1 MGFKKV
7 LLTCGL
13 SAACSVFAAQY
24 EAESAAL
31 SGDAAVGNSTAAS
44 GGKYVKM
51 NGGNITFSK
60 VSVEKAG
67 KYTIVIHYMNNY
79 GGSKINNVEVGGA
92 SSAVTFDVTDKG
104 KFVDVETVMNL
115 AAGENT
121 IAITNSWGWIDVDY
135 IDIKGY
141 EAKAFNLCNAPVTKT
156 ATPSAIKLYNFLVNN
171 FGKKTISGVMTGNMD
186 AYTVGD
192 ATQHEDVQAV
202 FKAGGKYPA
211 LVGVDLMNATGG
223 DKNNAWFQE
232 YTKKSIDIAKST
244 WKKGGIPAF
253 TWHWRPGDE
262 TDFYVKSARKEGET
276 YTEFDFTE
284 AFITGTT
291 NWDTVSTAYK
301 ALIGDIDLVSKIF
314 LDLQKEGVAAIFR
327 PLHESGGNWFWW
339 STHTGKQFAALY
351 QLLYERMV
359 FTNGVNNLIW
369 DFNPKDAATM
379 SWTPGETYYDVLS
392 VDIYNAANDH
402 QSNSS
407 AFIDL
412 TNKAGTNK
420 LISLSEN
427 GPIPDVEKMYED
439 GATWSWWM
447 PWYESPSWGGG
458 YVSQTSASVWQK
470 NLADERIITLDKMP
484 GWENYNEAA
493 AATNACPTSTQNAK
507 FGADTAKANPENVDL
522 IMGVTYKAINDS
534 GANIEFKKIPN
545 LTGATSISV
554 SIENKGSGGEMNGI
568 WIGMA
573 FVRDGSKDKAWTWEQ
588 SPSDGCWLN
597 DGAKLT
603 CEFDITTYTD
613 DKGVEHPMD
622 LDKLFSVT
630 FILAG
635 ANGFEG
641 TVLFDNMVTDNGI
654 IINGFNKKTELFT
667 AADQSKGHI
676 ASIELLNKDGTPLTP
691 NAIKPIAAT
700 KKASLRVNG
709 MNVALTAGKAGFASI
724 DVFNMIGKRVA
735 TLYRG
740 NLSAG
745 EHSFSLKNLSKGQYI
760 IRAKGA
766 GIAATQKVLIK

>member
-1 MGFKKV
+1 MDFKKV
-7 LLTCGL
+7 FLACGL
-13 SAACSVFAAQY
+13 SVACTAFAAPY
-24 EAESAAL
+24 EAEDATITK
-31 SGDAAVGNSTAAS
+31 DAAVASNTAAS

-51 NGGNITFSK
+51 NGGDITFSK
-60 VSVEKAG
+60 VTVEKAG
-67 KYTIVIHYMNNY
+67 KYTIVLHYMNNY
-79 GGSKINNVEVGGA
+79 GGSKINNVEAGGA

-104 KFVDVETVMNL
+104 KFADVETVMNL

-121 IAITNSWGWIDVDY
+121 IAITNSWGWIDLDY
-135 IDIKGY
+135 IEVKGY

-156 ATPSAIKLYNFLVNN
+156 ATPSAVKLYNFLVNN

-186 AYTVGD
+186 AYTKGD
-192 ATQHEDVQAV
+192 ATLHEDVQAV

-223 DKNNAWFQE
+223 SKDNSWFQE
-232 YTKKSIDIAKST
+232 YTEKAIDIAKST

-262 TDFYVKSARKEGET
+262 ENFYVKGANDN

-284 AFITGTT
+284 AFVTGTT

-301 ALIGDIDLVSKIF
+301 ALVADIDLVSKIF

-392 VDIYNAANDH
+392 VDIYNKANDH

-420 LISLSEN
+420 IISLSEN
-427 GPIPDVEKMYED
+427 GPIPDVDKMYED

-447 PWYESPSWGGG
+447 PWYESPSWNGG
-458 YVSQTSASVWQK
+458 YVSQTAASVWQK

-484 GWENYNEAA
+484 GWDNYSEAA
-493 AATNACPTSTQNAK
+493 AATNVCPTSTQNAK

-522 IMGVTYKAINDS
+522 VMGVTYKAINDS
-534 GANIEFKKIPN
+534 GANIEFKKVPK
-545 LTGATSISV
+545 LTGAKSIAV
-554 SIENKGSGGEMNGI
+554 TIENKGSGGEMNGI

-588 SPSDGCWLN
+588 SPSD
-597 DGAKLT
+597 
-603 CEFDITTYTD
+603 
-613 DKGVEHPMD
+613 
-622 LDKLFSVT
+622 
-630 FILAG
+630 
-635 ANGFEG
+635 
-641 TVLFDNMVTDNGI
+641 
-654 IINGFNKKTELFT
+654 
-667 AADQSKGHI
+667 
-676 ASIELLNKDGTPLTP
+676 
-691 NAIKPIAAT
+691 
-700 KKASLRVNG
+700 
-709 MNVALTAGKAGFASI
+709 
-724 DVFNMIGKRVA
+724 
-735 TLYRG
+735 
-740 NLSAG
+740 
-745 EHSFSLKNLSKGQYI
+745 
-760 IRAKGA
+760 
-766 GIAATQKVLIK
+766 

>member
-1 MGFKKV
+1 MGFKKI
-7 LLTCGL
+7 LLACGL
-13 SAACSVFAAQY
+13 SAACSALAAQY
-24 EAESAAL
+24 EAESATI
-31 SGDAAVGNSTAAS
+31 SGDAALGTSTEAS

-51 NGGNITFSK
+51 NGGDITFSK

-135 IDIKGY
+135 IEIKDY

-156 ATPSAIKLYNFLVNN
+156 ATPSAVKLYNFLVNN

-192 ATQHEDVQAV
+192 FTKHEDVQAV
-202 FKAGGKYPA
+202 FQKSGKYPA
-211 LVGVDLMNATGG
+211 LVGSDLMNATGANK
-223 DKNNAWFQE
+223 DESWFKE
-232 YTKKSIDIAKST
+232 YTEKAIDIAKTT

-262 TDFYVKSARKEGET
+262 VEFYVKGAHDT

-284 AFITGTT
+284 AFVTGTT

-301 ALIGDIDLVSKIF
+301 ALVGDIDLVSKIF

-359 FTNGVNNLIW
+359 FKNGVNNLIW
-369 DFNPKDAATM
+369 VFNPKDAATM

-392 VDIYNAANDH
+392 VDIYNKANDH

-427 GPIPDVEKMYED
+427 GPIPDVTKMYED

-447 PWYESPSWGGG
+447 PWYDSWSAG
-458 YVSQTSASVWQK
+458 YISQTAADVWTK
-470 NLADERIITLDKMP
+470 NMADERIITLDEMP
-484 GWENYNEAA
+484 GWDNYSEAA
-493 AATNACPTSTQNAK
+493 TSTNVCPTSTEGTK

-522 IMGVTYKAINDS
+522 VMGVTYKALNDS
-534 GANIEFKKIPN
+534 GANIEFKKIPD
-545 LTGATSISV
+545 LTGAKSISV
-554 SIENKGSGGEMNGI
+554 TIENKGSGGEMNGI
-568 WIGMA
+568 WIGLA
-573 FVRDGSKDKAWTWEQ
+573 FVRDGSKDEAWTWEQ

-597 DGAKLT
+597 DGAKST
-603 CEFDITTYTD
+603 CEFDITTYKD
-613 DKGVEHPMD
+613 DKGDEHPID

-654 IINGFNKKTELFT
+654 IINGFNKKTELFS

-676 ASIELLNKDGTPLTP
+676 ASIELYNKDGTPSSAL
-691 NAIKPIAAT
+691 KPVALVT
-700 KKASLRVNG
+700 KSGLRMNG
-709 MNVALTAGKAGFASI
+709 TNVAFTTAKAGFASI
-724 DVFNMIGKRVA
+724 DVFNMNGKRVS
-735 TLYRG
+735 TLHRG

-745 EHSFSLKNLSKGQYI
+745 EHSFSLKGISKGQYI
-760 IRAKGA
+760 IRVKGM
-766 GIAATQKVLIK
+766 GINASKLVLIK

>member
-1 MGFKKV
+1 MGFKKI
-7 LLTCGL
+7 LLACGL
-13 SAACSVFAAQY
+13 SAACTAFAVQY
-24 EAESAAL
+24 EAESATL
-31 SGDAAVGNSTAAS
+31 SGDAAIGNSTAAS

-60 VSVEKAG
+60 VTAEKAG

-135 IDIKGY
+135 IEIKDY
-141 EAKAFNLCNAPVTKT
+141 EAKAFNLCNAPVTKN
-156 ATPSAIKLYNFLVNN
+156 ATPSAVKLYNFLVNN

-192 ATQHEDVQAV
+192 FTKHEDVQAV
-202 FKAGGKYPA
+202 FQKSGKYPA
-211 LVGVDLMNATGG
+211 LVGSDLMNATGAN
-223 DKNNAWFQE
+223 KSESWFKD
-232 YTKKSIDIAKST
+232 YTEKAVDIAKTT

-262 TDFYVKSARKEGET
+262 VEFYVKGAHDT

-284 AFITGTT
+284 AFVTGTT

-301 ALIGDIDLVSKIF
+301 ALVGDIDLVSKIF

-359 FTNGVNNLIW
+359 FKNGVNNLIW
-369 DFNPKDAATM
+369 VFNPKDAATM

-392 VDIYNAANDH
+392 VDIYNKANDH

-427 GPIPDVEKMYED
+427 GPIPDVTKMYED

-447 PWYESPSWGGG
+447 PWYDSWSAG
-458 YVSQTSASVWQK
+458 YISQTAADVWTK
-470 NLADERIITLDKMP
+470 NMADERIITLDEMP
-484 GWENYNEAA
+484 GWDNYSEAA
-493 AATNACPTSTQNAK
+493 TSTNVCPTSTEGTK

-522 IMGVTYKAINDS
+522 VMGVTYKALNDS
-534 GANIEFKKIPN
+534 GANIEFKKIPD
-545 LTGATSISV
+545 LTGAKSISV
-554 SIENKGSGGEMNGI
+554 TIENKGSGGEMNGI
-568 WIGMA
+568 WIGLA
-573 FVRDGSKDKAWTWEQ
+573 FVRDGSKDEAWTWEQ

-597 DGAKLT
+597 DGAKST
-603 CEFDITTYTD
+603 CEFDITTYKD
-613 DKGVEHPMD
+613 DKGDEHPID

-654 IINGFNKKTELFT
+654 IINGFNKKTELFS

-676 ASIELLNKDGTPLTP
+676 ASIELYNKDGTPSSAL
-691 NAIKPIAAT
+691 KPVALST
-700 KKASLRVNG
+700 KSGLRMNG
-709 MNVALTAGKAGFASI
+709 TNVAFTTAKAGFASI
-724 DVFNMIGKRVA
+724 DVFNMSGKRVS
-735 TLYRG
+735 TLHRG

-745 EHSFSLKNLSKGQYI
+745 EHSFSLKGISKGQYVV
-760 IRAKGA
+760 RVKGM
-766 GIAATQKVLIK
+766 GISASKLVLIK

>member
-1 MGFKKV
+1 MSLKKSI
-7 LLTCGL
+7 LAFGL
-13 SAACSVFAAQY
+13 AAVATTFAAPY
-24 EAESAAL
+24 EAEDAAITK
-31 SGDAAVGNSTAAS
+31 DAAVASNTAAS

-51 NGGNITFSK
+51 NGGDITFSK

-104 KFVDVETVMNL
+104 KFADVETVMNL

-135 IDIKGY
+135 IEIKEY

-156 ATPSAIKLYNFLVNN
+156 ATPSAVKLYNFLVNN

-186 AYTVGD
+186 AYTKGD

-223 DKNNAWFQE
+223 SKDNSWFQE
-232 YTKKSIDIAKST
+232 YTEKAIDIAKST

-262 TDFYVKSARKEGET
+262 ENFYVKGANDN

-284 AFITGTT
+284 AFVTGTT

-301 ALIGDIDLVSKIF
+301 ALVADIDLVSKIF

-379 SWTPGETYYDVLS
+379 SWTPGETYYDILS
-392 VDIYNAANDH
+392 VDIYNAAKDN

-420 LISLSEN
+420 IISLSEN
-427 GPIPDVEKMYED
+427 GPIPDVDKMYED

-447 PWYESPSWGGG
+447 PWYESWSAG
-458 YVSQTSASVWQK
+458 YVSQTEASVWQK
-470 NLADERIITLDKMP
+470 NLADERIITLDEMP
-484 GWENYNEAA
+484 GWDNYNEAVT
-493 AATNACPTSTQNAK
+493 ATNVCPTSTQNAK
-507 FGADTAKANPENVDL
+507 FGADTAKANSENVDL
-522 IMGVTYKAINDS
+522 LMGVTYKAINDS
-534 GANIEFKKIPN
+534 GANIEFKKVPD
-545 LTGATSISV
+545 LTGAKSISV
-554 SIENKGSGGEMNGI
+554 TIENKGSGGEMDGI

-588 SPSDGCWLN
+588 SSSDGCWLN

-613 DKGVEHPMD
+613 ANGDEHPMD
-622 LDKLFSVT
+622 LDNLFSVT

-676 ASIELLNKDGTPLTP
+676 ASIELFNKDGTPVNTS
-691 NAIKPIAAT
+691 AIKPIVAASASKISVVGNSISLT
-700 KKASLRVNG
+700 TAKAGLVSVDVFG
-709 MNVALTAGKAGFASI
+709 MN
-724 DVFNMIGKRVA
+724 GKRVA
-735 TLYRG
+735 TLYKG
-740 NLSAG
+740 NLAAG
-745 EHSFSLKNLSKGQYI
+745 TYAFGLADMPKGQYI
-760 IRAKGA
+760 VRVKGA
-766 GIAATQKVLIK
+766 GLTATQPVLIK

>member
-1 MGFKKV
+1 MSLKKSI
-7 LLTCGL
+7 LAFGL
-13 SAACSVFAAQY
+13 AAVATTFAAPY
-24 EAESAAL
+24 EAEDASITK
-31 SGDAAVGNSTAAS
+31 DAAVASNTAAS

-51 NGGNITFSK
+51 NGGDITFSK

-104 KFVDVETVMNL
+104 KFADVETVMNL

-135 IDIKGY
+135 IEIKEY

-156 ATPSAIKLYNFLVNN
+156 ATPSAVKLYNFLVNN

-186 AYTVGD
+186 AYTIGD

-211 LVGVDLMNATGG
+211 LIGTDLMNATGAN
-223 DKNNAWFQE
+223 KNDGWFQE
-232 YTKKSIDIAKST
+232 YTEKAIDIAKST

-262 TDFYVKSARKEGET
+262 VEFYVKGAHDT

-284 AFITGTT
+284 AFVTGTT
-291 NWDTVSTAYK
+291 TWDTLSTAYK
-301 ALIGDIDLVSKIF
+301 AIVADIDLVSKIF

-379 SWTPGETYYDVLS
+379 SWTPGENYYDILS
-392 VDIYNAANDH
+392 VDIYNAANDN

-420 LISLSEN
+420 IISLSEN
-427 GPIPDVEKMYED
+427 GPIPDVDKMYED

-447 PWYESPSWGGG
+447 PWYESWSAG
-458 YVSQTSASVWQK
+458 YVSQTEASVWQK
-470 NLADERIITLDKMP
+470 NLADERIITLDEMP
-484 GWENYNEAA
+484 GWDNYNEAVT
-493 AATNACPTSTQNAK
+493 ATNVCPTSTQNAK
-507 FGADTAKANPENVDL
+507 FGADTAKANSENVDL
-522 IMGVTYKAINDS
+522 LMGVTYKAINDS
-534 GANIEFKKIPN
+534 GANIEFKKVPN
-545 LTGATSISV
+545 LTGAKSISV
-554 SIENKGSGGEMNGI
+554 TIENKGSGGEMDGI

-588 SPSDGCWLN
+588 SSSDGCWLN

-613 DKGVEHPMD
+613 ANGDEKPMD
-622 LDKLFSVT
+622 LDNLFSVT

-654 IINGFNKKTELFT
+654 IINGFNKKTELFS

-676 ASIELLNKDGTPLTP
+676 ASIELFNKDGTPVNTS
-691 NAIKPIAAT
+691 AIKPIVAASASKISVVGNSISLT
-700 KKASLRVNG
+700 TAKAGLVSVDVFG
-709 MNVALTAGKAGFASI
+709 MN
-724 DVFNMIGKRVA
+724 GKRVA
-735 TLYRG
+735 TLYKG
-740 NLSAG
+740 NLAAG
-745 EHSFSLKNLSKGQYI
+745 TYAFGLADMPKGQYI
-760 IRAKGA
+760 VRVKGA
-766 GIAATQKVLIK
+766 GLTATQPVLIK

>member
-1 MGFKKV
+1 
-7 LLTCGL
+7 
-13 SAACSVFAAQY
+13 
-24 EAESAAL
+24 
-31 SGDAAVGNSTAAS
+31 
-44 GGKYVKM
+44 
-51 NGGNITFSK
+51 
-60 VSVEKAG
+60 
-67 KYTIVIHYMNNY
+67 
-79 GGSKINNVEVGGA
+79 
-92 SSAVTFDVTDKG
+92 
-104 KFVDVETVMNL
+104 
-115 AAGENT
+115 
-121 IAITNSWGWIDVDY
+121 
-135 IDIKGY
+135 
-141 EAKAFNLCNAPVTKT
+141 VTKN
-156 ATPSAIKLYNFLVNN
+156 ATPAAKKLYNFLVNN

-186 AYTVGD
+186 AYTKGD

-223 DKNNAWFQE
+223 SKDNSWFQE
-232 YTKKSIDIAKST
+232 YTEKAIDIAKST

-262 TDFYVKSARKEGET
+262 ENFYVKGANDN

-284 AFITGTT
+284 AFVTGTT

-301 ALIGDIDLVSKIF
+301 ALVGDIDLVSKIF

-392 VDIYNAANDH
+392 VDIYNKANDH

-420 LISLSEN
+420 IISLSEN

-447 PWYESPSWGGG
+447 PWYESPSWNGG
-458 YVSQTSASVWQK
+458 YVSQTAADVWTK

-484 GWENYNEAA
+484 GWDNYNEAA

-522 IMGVTYKAINDS
+522 VMGVTYKAINDS
-534 GANIEFKKIPN
+534 GANIQYTKVPK
-545 LTGATSISV
+545 LTGAKSIAV
-554 SIENKGSGGEMNGI
+554 TIENKGSGGEMNGI

-573 FVRDGSKDKAWTWEQ
+573 FVRNGAKDDAWTWEQ

-597 DGAKLT
+597 DGAKAT
-603 CEFDITTYTD
+603 CEFAIETYTD
-613 DKGVEHPMD
+613 DAGVEHPMD
-622 LDKLFSVT
+622 LDNLFSVT

-676 ASIELLNKDGTPLTP
+676 AAIELYNKDGTPATA
-691 NAIKPIAAT
+691 AIKPVAFAT
-700 KKASLRVNG
+700 KSALRMNG
-709 MNVALTAGKAGFASI
+709 TNIAFTAAKAGFTSI
-724 DVFNMIGKRVA
+724 DVFNMSGKRIA
-735 TLYRG
+735 TLHRG

-745 EHSFSLKNLSKGQYI
+745 EHSFSLQNLSKGQYI
-760 IRAKGA
+760 VRVKGA
-766 GIAATQKVLIK
+766 GFASSKPILVK

>member
-7 LLTCGL
+7 FLACTL
-13 SAACSVFAAQY
+13 SAACSAFAAQY
-24 EAESAAL
+24 EAEDATL
-31 SGDAAVGNSTAAS
+31 SGDAALGTSTAAS

-60 VSVEKAG
+60 VSAEKAG

-135 IDIKGY
+135 IEIKDY
-141 EAKAFNLCNAPVTKT
+141 EAKAFNLCNAPVTKN
-156 ATPSAIKLYNFLVNN
+156 ATPSAVKLYNFLVNN

-186 AYTVGD
+186 AYTKGD
-192 ATQHEDVQAV
+192 FTQHEDVQAV
-202 FKAGGKYPA
+202 FQKSGKYPA
-211 LVGVDLMNATGG
+211 LVGSDLMNATGAN
-223 DKNNAWFQE
+223 KNDGWFQE
-232 YTKKSIDIAKST
+232 YTEKAIDIAKST

-262 TDFYVKSARKEGET
+262 VEFYVKGAHDT

-284 AFITGTT
+284 AFVTGTT

-301 ALIGDIDLVSKIF
+301 ALVADIDLVSKIF
-314 LDLQKEGVAAIFR
+314 LDLQKEGIAAIFR

-359 FTNGVNNLIW
+359 FVNGVNNLIW
-369 DFNPKDAATM
+369 VFNPKDAATM
-379 SWTPGETYYDVLS
+379 SWTPGETYYDILS
-392 VDIYNAANDH
+392 VDIYNKANDH

-420 LISLSEN
+420 ILSLSEN
-427 GPIPDVEKMYED
+427 GPIPDVDKMYED

-447 PWYESPSWGGG
+447 PWYDSWSAG
-458 YVSQTSASVWQK
+458 YVSQTAADVWTK
-470 NLADERIITLDKMP
+470 NLADERIITLDEMP
-484 GWENYNEAA
+484 GWDNYNEAA
-493 AATNACPTSTQNAK
+493 TATNACPTSTQNAK

-522 IMGVTYKAINDS
+522 VMGVTYKAINDS
-534 GANIEFKKIPN
+534 GANIEFKKIPD
-545 LTGATSISV
+545 LTGAKSIAV
-554 SIENKGSGGEMNGI
+554 TIENKGSGGEMNGI

-597 DGAKLT
+597 DGAKAT
-603 CEFDITTYTD
+603 CEFDITTYKD
-613 DKGVEHPMD
+613 DAGAEHPID
-622 LDKLFSVT
+622 LDNLFSVT

-676 ASIELLNKDGTPLTP
+676 ASIELYNKDGTPT
-691 NAIKPIAAT
+691 AIKPIAIA
-700 KKASLRVNG
+700 KNSGLRVNG
-709 MNVALTAGKAGFASI
+709 TSVAFTAGKAGFASI
-724 DVFNMIGKRVA
+724 DVFSMNGKRVA

-740 NLSAG
+740 TLSAG
-745 EHSFSLKNLSKGQYI
+745 EHSFSLQNMAKGQYI
-760 IRAKGA
+760 IRAKGM
-766 GIAATQKVLIK
+766 GLAATKPILIK

>member
-1 MGFKKV
+1 MDFKKFF
-7 LLTCGL
+7 LACGL
-13 SAACSVFAAQY
+13 SAACSAFAVQY
-24 EAESAAL
+24 EAEDAAL
-31 SGDAAVGNSTAAS
+31 SGDAALGTSAAAS

-60 VSVEKAG
+60 VAVEKAG

-79 GGSKINNVEVGGA
+79 GSSKINNVEVGGA
-92 SSAVTFDVTDKG
+92 SSAVTFDLTDTG

-135 IDIKGY
+135 IEIKGY
-141 EAKAFNLCNAPVTKT
+141 EAKAFDLCNAPVTKT
-156 ATPSAIKLYNFLVNN
+156 ATPSAVKLYNFLVNN

-192 ATQHEDVQAV
+192 FTKHEDVQAV
-202 FKAGGKYPA
+202 FTAGGKYPA

-223 DKNNAWFQE
+223 QKNDGWFQE
-232 YTKKSIDIAKST
+232 YTEKAIDIAKTT

-253 TWHWRPGDE
+253 TWHWRPGE
-262 TDFYVKSARKEGET
+262 EIDFYVKSARKEGET

-284 AFITGTT
+284 AFVTGTT
-291 NWDTVSTAYK
+291 NWDTLSTAYK
-301 ALIGDIDLVSKIF
+301 ALVGDIDLVSKIF

-359 FTNGVNNLIW
+359 FKNGVNNLIW
-369 DFNPKDAATM
+369 DFNPKDASLM
-379 SWTPGETYYDVLS
+379 SWTPGETYYDVVS
-392 VDIYNAANDH
+392 VDIYNNANDH
-402 QSNSS
+402 QSNSA

-412 TNKAGTNK
+412 TNKAGTSK

-427 GPIPDVEKMYED
+427 GPIPDVEKIYED

-484 GWENYNEAA
+484 GWDNYNEVA
-493 AATNACPTSTQNAK
+493 AATKVCPTSTANAK
-507 FGADTAKANPENVDL
+507 FGADTAKANSENVDL
-522 IMGVTYKAINDS
+522 VMGVTYKAFNDS
-534 GANIEFKKIPN
+534 GANIEYKKVPD
-545 LTGATSISV
+545 LTGAKSIAV
-554 SIENKGSGGEMNGI
+554 TIENKGSGGVNDGI
-568 WIGMA
+568 WVGLA

-588 SPSDGCWLN
+588 SATDDCWLN

-603 CEFDITTYTD
+603 CEFNIETYTD
-613 DKGVEHPMD
+613 ADGNEKPMD
-622 LDKLFSVT
+622 LGNIFSVT
-630 FILAG
+630 LIVGGAAG
-635 ANGFEG
+635 FNGL
-641 TVLFDNMVTDNGI
+641 VLFDNMVTDNGI

-667 AADQSKGHI
+667 AAEQSVGHV
-676 ASIELLNKDGTPLTP
+676 ASVELYNKDGTPATSAL
-691 NAIKPIAAT
+691 KPVIH
-700 KKASLRVNG
+700 ASNSGLHVYG
-709 MNVALTAGKAGFASI
+709 SNVAFTASKSGFASV
-724 DVFNMIGKRVA
+724 DVFNMNGKRVA

-745 EHSFSLKNLSKGQYI
+745 EHSFSLQNIAKGQYV
-760 IRAKGA
+760 IRVKGA
-766 GIAATQKVLIK
+766 GIAASKRVLVK

>member
-1 MGFKKV
+1 MGFKKI
-7 LLTCGL
+7 LLACGL
-13 SAACSVFAAQY
+13 SAACTAFAVQY
-24 EAESAAL
+24 EAESATI
-31 SGDAAVGNSTAAS
+31 SGDAALGTSTEAS

-51 NGGNITFSK
+51 NGGDITFSK

-135 IDIKGY
+135 IEIKDY

-156 ATPSAIKLYNFLVNN
+156 ATPSAVKLYNFLVNN

-192 ATQHEDVQAV
+192 FTKHEDVQAV
-202 FKAGGKYPA
+202 FQKSGKYPA
-211 LVGVDLMNATGG
+211 LVGSDLMNATGAN
-223 DKNNAWFQE
+223 KSESWFKD
-232 YTKKSIDIAKST
+232 YTEKAVDIAKTT

-262 TDFYVKSARKEGET
+262 VEFYVKGAHDT

-284 AFITGTT
+284 AFVTGTT

-301 ALIGDIDLVSKIF
+301 ALVGDIDLVSKIF

-359 FTNGVNNLIW
+359 FKNGVNNLIW
-369 DFNPKDAATM
+369 VFNPKDAATM

-392 VDIYNAANDH
+392 VDIYNKANDH

-427 GPIPDVEKMYED
+427 GPIPDATKMYED

-447 PWYESPSWGGG
+447 PWYDSWSAG
-458 YVSQTSASVWQK
+458 YISQTAADVWTK
-470 NLADERIITLDKMP
+470 NMADERIITLDEMP
-484 GWENYNEAA
+484 GWDNYSEAA
-493 AATNACPTSTQNAK
+493 TSTNVCPTSTEGTK

-522 IMGVTYKAINDS
+522 VMGVTYKALNDS
-534 GANIEFKKIPN
+534 GANIEFKKIPD
-545 LTGATSISV
+545 LTGAKSISV
-554 SIENKGSGGEMNGI
+554 TIENKGSGGEMNGI
-568 WIGMA
+568 WIGLA
-573 FVRDGSKDKAWTWEQ
+573 FVRDGSKDEAWTWEQ

-597 DGAKLT
+597 DGAKST
-603 CEFDITTYTD
+603 CEFDITTYKD
-613 DKGVEHPMD
+613 DKGDEHPID

-654 IINGFNKKTELFT
+654 IINGFNKKTELFS

-676 ASIELLNKDGTPLTP
+676 ASIELYNKDGTPATAAL
-691 NAIKPIAAT
+691 KPVAFAT
-700 KKASLRVNG
+700 KSALRMNGTNIAFTTAKA
-709 MNVALTAGKAGFASI
+709 AFASI
-724 DVFNMIGKRVA
+724 DVFNMSGKRVA
-735 TLYRG
+735 TLHRG

-745 EHSFSLKNLSKGQYI
+745 EHSFSLQNLSKGQYI
-760 IRAKGA
+760 VRVKGA
-766 GIAATQKVLIK
+766 GFASSKPILVK